1 MNNPNHHTEHY
12 DVIFIV
18 PFYNASSTIKATL
31 IALIN
36 QTLPSIEIICVNDGS
51 TDNSPT
57 IVAELAKKTSIPL
70 KLINQEN
77 QGVYFARIN
86 GLKHANGR
94 YIGFCD
100 ADDLPE
106 PNMYN
111 KMYSQ
116 AIKNKTDLVI
126 CAYWRESAGN
136 TFSTEMAHETGLVH
150 HIDENSGWLA
160 SINTAVWNK
169 LIRRRVAMQ
178 YLQIKTSPK
187 ITEDALF
194 LLSIYPNVSSI
205 DFVTTPLYHYQTDFS
220 TAMTH
225 ISLKDALSIIDSWI
239 ELRNDLS
246 HSFSRY
252 VAIYDLAAFIHLG
265 ISIPLLLESED
276 SHTYLSSIRSIL
288 NKHFPLHQNN
298 PFLRLSYVLR
308 HIRFMKLPKIAYLC
322 YSSHI
327 LPLLLKLYVWLNK
340 RFGFVKKW

>member
-1 MNNPNHHTEHY
+1 
-12 DVIFIV
+12 
-18 PFYNASSTIKATL
+18 
-31 IALIN
+31 
-36 QTLPSIEIICVNDGS
+36 
-51 TDNSPT
+51 
-57 IVAELAKKTSIPL
+57 
-70 KLINQEN
+70 
-77 QGVYFARIN
+77 
-86 GLKHANGR
+86 
-94 YIGFCD
+94 
-100 ADDLPE
+100 
-106 PNMYN
+106 MYN

-252 VAIYDLAAFIHLG
+252 V
-265 ISIPLLLESED
+265 
-276 SHTYLSSIRSIL
+276 
-288 NKHFPLHQNN
+288 
-298 PFLRLSYVLR
+298 
-308 HIRFMKLPKIAYLC
+308 
-322 YSSHI
+322 
-327 LPLLLKLYVWLNK
+327 
-340 RFGFVKKW
+340 